1 MLQQQNL
8 LSSGGRCFSN
18 VDGVVGGV
26 IRCAGAGGAGSG
38 GRRKAARRATRTAA
52 APQPTRSTSPTP
64 RPKPHK
70 TYRSRNKNFV
80 ANTTNNNKTNSTS
93 ASGGKNSSTTKNNIT
108 RRGVAF
114 ADPPASSSQDE
125 DAVVS
130 NVETAS
136 AKTTTNSTMNV
147 THIVSDVDGT
157 LLNSEQ
163 ELTIR
168 TEVAVARAAAC
179 GVPLILATG
188 KSRGPWSQKVLS
200 KMPIPMPGVFIQ
212 GLLTCDADG
221 TVLESIEL
229 DVTVAASIVRFAE
242 QQNKTLIAFC
252 GGRILCAERNNLT
265 DRVLDYG
272 EPEPEPVGCL
282 IEGCLEAGIAVNK
295 LLLFA
300 SEEDMPAVRADAET
314 MFEGDCSITT
324 AVPGMLEFLPVGA
337 SKVGRFKL

>member
-1 MLQQQNL
+1 MSTVTNDG
-8 LSSGGRCFSN
+8 SKSATVRCFTASMSPAAWLRPTSRSDA
-18 VDGVVGGV
+18 VLVV
-26 IRCAGAGGAGSG
+26 
-38 GRRKAARRATRTAA
+38 
-52 APQPTRSTSPTP
+52 
-64 RPKPHK
+64 
-70 TYRSRNKNFV
+70 
-80 ANTTNNNKTNSTS
+80 
-93 ASGGKNSSTTKNNIT
+93 SSTT
-108 RRGVAF
+108 
-114 ADPPASSSQDE
+114 
-125 DAVVS
+125 
-130 NVETAS
+130 
-136 AKTTTNSTMNV
+136 NV

-200 KMPIPMPGVFIQ
+200 KLPIPMPGVFIQ

-229 DVTVAASIVRFAE
+229 DVDVATSIVRFAE

-252 GGRILCAERNNLT
+252 GGRILCAERNKLT

-300 SEEDMPAVRADAET
+300 SEEDMPTVRGDAET
-314 MFEGDCSITT
+314 LFEGDCSITT

-337 SKVGRFKL
+337 SKVRGKASGAG